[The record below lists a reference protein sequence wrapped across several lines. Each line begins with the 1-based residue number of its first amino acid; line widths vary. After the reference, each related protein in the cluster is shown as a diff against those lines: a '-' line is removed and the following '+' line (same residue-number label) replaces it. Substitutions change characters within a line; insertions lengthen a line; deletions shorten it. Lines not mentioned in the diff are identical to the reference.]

1 MRTTTMT
8 DLTAKSRMTGIAG
21 GRAGPPAN
29 SRVPHG
35 LAAMLLVALTLPAW
49 AEEDAGFL
57 LTGTESN
64 FASYFPTYLANGY
77 ASTLSAPRGTEGT
90 PTYLVAFMDYTRD
103 DVSRP
108 AAIPGWTEIDYSTG
122 PGPTGQAWLN
132 RTPLR
137 SSRFLNYRQTLNM
150 REATL
155 TTRYDYLDGTRRTAI
170 EVRTFVDEASPH
182 LAASQLSITP
192 DFDGTVELSFA
203 LNLWAP
209 HRPRLPLAEFSGP
222 QMEEAVAAHEQ
233 SLQPIPPATPD
244 RAAIWYHGDSDVS
257 VAEGD
262 AGTMALW
269 LEGKAAQ
276 GLSMAEAATIGLGTG
291 VVPAALTIYKSP
303 YRLAQNFSVKVR
315 KNQTY
320 TFSKFVAFSRSGWGG
335 DARADLELATAA
347 RSEGFDH
354 LLAEHRDA
362 WERLWR
368 SDILIEGD
376 ARAQLAVHS
385 ELYYLLAS
393 STPDTSWALG
403 ACGMT
408 PGYAGHV
415 FWDGDAWIFPALLL
429 LHPERAKSLV
439 MFRARTL
446 GAAQA
451 RAHERGYAG
460 AMYPWESDPEN
471 GSEQT
476 PHFAYVLGE
485 REIHVNSD
493 IAIAQWQ
500 YYLATLDRDWLK
512 AYGWPVI
519 REVARFWASRV
530 KYVPERHRYE
540 ILHVTSVNEP
550 YNDIPNDTFTNVFA
564 ARVLSIAASAALL
577 VGEQGDPRWADIA
590 RRMYVPTT
598 GAPQHHL
605 PFDPTVLVDADNVGG
620 SVVLLNLPSL
630 DLPMSEQLRRS
641 DFEYAL
647 PRRGR
652 PEDVSNSMGLAPN
665 SITAAA
671 VGDTA
676 DAAGWFQGNFS
687 SGTLKPPFSV
697 RTETASNNTGYFL
710 TGSGGYIQNL
720 LYGFSGLRIREPGL
734 VEAYPPVLPAEW
746 KSLTLENIAFR
757 GQHYNVIVSRD
768 EAGRARLA
776 RLQR

>member
-8 DLTAKSRMTGIAG
+8 DLTSKLRMTGIVG
-21 GRAGPPAN
+21 GRVGPPAN

-222 QMEEAVAAHEQ
+222 QMEE
-233 SLQPIPPATPD
+233 
-244 RAAIWYHGDSDVS
+244 
-257 VAEGD
+257 
-262 AGTMALW
+262 
-269 LEGKAAQ
+269 GKAAQ

-291 VVPAALTIYKSP
+291 VVPEALTIYKSP

-403 ACGMT
+403 ACGLT

-415 FWDGDAWIFPALLL
+415 FWDSDAWIF
-429 LHPERAKSLV
+429 
-439 MFRARTL
+439 
-446 GAAQA
+446 
-451 RAHERGYAG
+451 
-460 AMYPWESDPEN
+460 
-471 GSEQT
+471 
-476 PHFAYVLGE
+476 
-485 REIHVNSD
+485 
-493 IAIAQWQ
+493 
-500 YYLATLDRDWLK
+500 
-512 AYGWPVI
+512 
-519 REVARFWASRV
+519 
-530 KYVPERHRYE
+530 
-540 ILHVTSVNEP
+540 
-550 YNDIPNDTFTNVFA
+550 
-564 ARVLSIAASAALL
+564 
-577 VGEQGDPRWADIA
+577 
-590 RRMYVPTT
+590 
-598 GAPQHHL
+598 
-605 PFDPTVLVDADNVGG
+605 
-620 SVVLLNLPSL
+620 
-630 DLPMSEQLRRS
+630 
-641 DFEYAL
+641 
-647 PRRGR
+647 
-652 PEDVSNSMGLAPN
+652 
-665 SITAAA
+665 
-671 VGDTA
+671 
-676 DAAGWFQGNFS
+676 
-687 SGTLKPPFSV
+687 
-697 RTETASNNTGYFL
+697 
-710 TGSGGYIQNL
+710 
-720 LYGFSGLRIREPGL
+720 
-734 VEAYPPVLPAEW
+734 
-746 KSLTLENIAFR
+746 
-757 GQHYNVIVSRD
+757 
-768 EAGRARLA
+768 
-776 RLQR
+776 